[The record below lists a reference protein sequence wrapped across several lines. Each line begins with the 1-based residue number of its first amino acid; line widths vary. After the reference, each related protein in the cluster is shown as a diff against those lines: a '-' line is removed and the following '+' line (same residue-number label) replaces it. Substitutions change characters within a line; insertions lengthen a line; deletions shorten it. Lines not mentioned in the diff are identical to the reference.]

1 MDPGTRTMRV
11 ELEFNNAGGRLAPG
25 MYPELQW
32 PVRRGR
38 LALLVP
44 PTAIVTTTER
54 SFVIRVT
61 QGKAAYVEVKRGA
74 ASGDLVE
81 VEGPLAEGDV
91 IVRRGTD
98 ELREGTV
105 LRAK

>member
-1 MDPGTRTMRV
+1 MPI
-11 ELEFNNAGGRLAPG
+11 ELDLPNPSGRLAPG

-32 PVRRGR
+32 PVRKGR
-38 LALLVP
+38 LSLLVP

-54 SFVIRVT
+54 SFVIRLMD
-61 QGKAAYVEVKRGA
+61 GKAAYVNVKRGA

-81 VEGPLAEGDV
+81 VQGALSEGDV
-91 IVRRGTD
+91 IVKRGTD
-98 ELREGTV
+98 ELREGTA